1 MNYDNTAD
9 LAWNYLLETGIA
21 TEAELQLVTD
31 INGFSLDTM
40 HNILY
45 SRTGYNYFGQDG
57 NWDEDD
63 EYKFLDGGWH
73 E

>member
-1 MNYDNTAD
+1 MENMED
-9 LAWNYLLETGIA
+9 LAWNYMLETNLA
-21 TEAELQLVTD
+21 TESELQLVTD
-31 INGFSLDTM
+31 VAGYSMEVM
-40 HNILY
+40 HGILY
-45 SRTGYNYFGQDG
+45 ARTGYNYFGQAE